1 MHNRLAHLDGLR
13 GLAALLVL
21 YQHLVEYLVKPA
33 AAWPLLRDHLA
44 FLHGVIDLG
53 KVGVVAFFLISGFI
67 VPYSYRGPGA
77 VGRFA
82 TSRFFRLYPAYWLSL
97 LLAVLCLPHLKDVTF
112 TATQLLANLT
122 MLPKVLGHKEV
133 LGVYWTLF
141 VEVVFYV
148 TTVAVF
154 AVGGLR
160 SLRWCGALVVV
171 FCALAVLGAVLRAQ
185 GHGGAPVT
193 LLLYLAYMWFG
204 ACCRL
209 CFLERQAGASR
220 VVAALTALLLGVT
233 PLVWG
238 IAFEDDSHTETVLA
252 ATLGCVGG
260 LALFLWCVARQTLTQ
275 PFWLRAGALSYA
287 IYLFHPIG
295 LDLGLVLG
303 TRIAGEVYA
312 IHLLTQ
318 VAVTLGFTWVLAALV
333 KRWIEDPAI
342 EAGRQVGDRL
352 WGKKAA
358 GLNAVGGV
366 KS

>member
-33 AAWPLLRDHLA
+33 TAWPWLSEHLV

-67 VPYSYRGPGA
+67 VPYSYREPGA

-82 TSRFFRLYPAYWLSL
+82 SSRFFRLYPAYWLSL
-97 LLAVLCLPHLKDVTF
+97 LLAVLCLPHLKDVSF
-112 TATQLLANLT
+112 TLPQVLANLT
-122 MLPKVLGHKEV
+122 MLPKVLGHKEA

-141 VEVVFYV
+141 VELVFYATTVVVFML
-148 TTVAVF
+148 
-154 AVGGLR
+154 GGLR
-160 SLRWCGALVVV
+160 SLRWCVALVVI
-171 FCALAVLGAVLRAQ
+171 FCALALVGAGLRAQ
-185 GHGGAPVT
+185 GRSGAPVT

-209 CFLERQAGASR
+209 CFLERLPGACR
-220 VVAALTALLLGVT
+220 VVACLLAALLVIT

-238 IAFEDDSHTETVLA
+238 IAFDDASHTESVLA
-252 ATLGCVGG
+252 AVLGCLGG
-260 LALFLWCVARQTLTQ
+260 VVLFLWCVSRQVLVH
-275 PFWLRAGALSYA
+275 PFWLRAGALSYSV
-287 IYLFHPIG
+287 YLFHPIG
-295 LDLGLVLG
+295 LDLGMALG
-303 TRIAGEVYA
+303 TAIAGDVFVV
-312 IHLLTQ
+312 HLLAQ
-318 VAVTLGFTWVLAALV
+318 VAVTLGFTWAVADLA

-342 EAGRQVGDRL
+342 EVGRRFGDRL
-352 WGKKAA
+352 WGTKAA
-358 GLNAVGGV
+358 SLNMAGRV